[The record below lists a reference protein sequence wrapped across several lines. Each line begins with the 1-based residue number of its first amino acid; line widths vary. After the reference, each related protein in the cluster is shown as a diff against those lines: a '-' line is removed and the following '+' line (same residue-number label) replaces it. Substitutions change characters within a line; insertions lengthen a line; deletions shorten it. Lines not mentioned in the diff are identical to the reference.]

1 MEQVGLPV
9 DRIVEENRRISRSC
23 ENTQPHVFGTLK
35 GSANS
40 QRKRTSLIEA
50 LLNCIAGVG
59 IAIAGQIVVFPWFGL
74 HVSLLDTGEI
84 ALIFTGISIVR
95 SYLLR
100 RLFEYLRVT
109 GVLR

>member
-1 MEQVGLPV
+1 MPPPALETESVRP
-9 DRIVEENRRISRSC
+9 I
-23 ENTQPHVFGTLK
+23 
-35 GSANS
+35 S
-40 QRKRTSLIEA
+40 QRRRTSLIEA
-50 LLNCIAGVG
+50 VMNCLIGVLV
-59 IAIAGQIVVFPWFGL
+59 AIAGQIVVFPLFGL

-100 RLFEYLRVT
+100 RLFEYLRVS